1 MEGKIDITIES
12 EEIGYYL
19 KEVIRELCQEEII
32 RMVKEAAT
40 EMVRAE
46 IDKIIEPL
54 VMNTLTNEKFDCT
67 ACYSRRDGIDNRIK
81 DAVVKF
87 LDQPCYAYS
96 KTATK
101 PSERF
106 QTSTGSKTSRLELFM
121 QYAIEKYM
129 EEHLTAKMA
138 QLAKDY
144 LQNKEEIEQIAREQ
158 TVEIIMSQLKLNK

>member
-19 KEVIRELCQEEII
+19 KEVIRELCQGEII
-32 RMVKEAAT
+32 QMVKETAK
-40 EMVRAE
+40 EKVGAE

-81 DAVVKF
+81 EAVVKF

-96 KTATK
+96 KTETK

-106 QTSTGSKTSRLELFM
+106 RASVGCKTSRLELFM

-129 EEHLTAKMA
+129 DEHLTARMA
-138 QLAKDY
+138 QTVKDY
-144 LQNKEEIEQIAREQ
+144 LQNKDEIERIAKEQ
-158 TVEIIMSQLKLNK
+158 TVEIIRSQLKLNK